1 MSGSF
6 YANEFM
12 VKERVN
18 TAIEE
23 GLRSQAVHRSGAP
36 KLGLFHELRQFIQGF
51 LDRRTSE
58 SPLSMVQAKSLR
70 LTFVRVLVATTIL
83 LLFVFFG

>member
-1 MSGSF
+1 MNESF
-6 YANEFM
+6 SANELM

-18 TAIEE
+18 TALEE

-36 KLGLFHELRQFIQGF
+36 KLGLLHELQQFIQGF

-58 SPLSMVQAKSLR
+58 SPLSTLQAKSLR
-70 LTFVRVLVATTIL
+70 LTFVRVSVATTIL

>member
-1 MSGSF
+1 MNESF

-18 TAIEE
+18 AAFEE
-23 GLRSQAVHRSGAP
+23 GLRSQAVYESGAP
-36 KLGLFHELRQFIQGF
+36 KLGLLHGLRQLIQGF

-58 SPLSMVQAKSLR
+58 KSLS
-70 LTFVRVLVATTIL
+70 TKRVKVGRYPRAA
-83 LLFVFFG
+83 